1 MEDDMNLK
9 KKLFVVVASAALVGA
24 SLSAEAIEVN
34 SKFAINVDYY
44 RGDAGNLNSDGID
57 SNDVAEQQFILRRA
71 RASFDAKVN
80 DLVSG
85 FIQLQADDNSSTGAR
100 SSALKDAYIDLD
112 FAPMAML
119 RAGTFKYEFDLS
131 GRESFTVMPFMDR
144 AIVTTAVASSL
155 TGTASDFRDKGVSL
169 IGKSSAFGYGIG
181 LWQGQGPDANDNN
194 DKFGY
199 TANAWG
205 KLAGVKINLGYLS
218 SDNAKPDATTTNKYV
233 ANTVGA
239 VYDEG
244 ALMVRAEYY
253 EGKRKSATTQDLKG
267 YYVMGVYTVVEN
279 VDLAARYQ
287 QFKDEKWGA
296 SNNEIRSTDL
306 GVKYYFER
314 KGRAGTSIAV
324 NYMFRNADSGVTQKI
339 FDERGASVT
348 DDNINNVLM
357 ARLQVQF

>member
-1 MEDDMNLK
+1 MNLK
-9 KKLFVVVASAALVGA
+9 KKLLVVIAGAALVGA
-24 SLSAEAIEVN
+24 ALSAEAIEVN

-44 RGDAGNLNSDGID
+44 HGDAGNLNSDGID
-57 SNDVAEQQFILRRA
+57 SNNVAEQQFILRRA
-71 RASFDAKVN
+71 RAAFDAKVN

-100 SSALKDAYIDLD
+100 QSALKDAYIDLN
-112 FAPMAML
+112 FAPMAVL

-131 GRESFTVMPFMDR
+131 GRESFTVMPLMDR
-144 AIVTTAVASSL
+144 AIVTNTLASSL
-155 TGTASDFRDKGVSL
+155 TGTAADWRDKGVSL
-169 IGKSSAFGYGIG
+169 IGKSSAFGYGVG
-181 LWQGQGPDANDNN
+181 LWQGQGSDANDNN

-199 TANAWG
+199 TANVWG

-218 SDNAKPDATTTNKYV
+218 SDNTKPEATTVSKY
-233 ANTVGA
+233 AASTVGA
-239 VYDEG
+239 VYDQG

-253 EGKRKSATTQDLKG
+253 SGDRKAVTTQNLKG
-267 YYVMGVYTVVEN
+267 YYVMAVYTVVEN

-324 NYMFRNADSGVTQKI
+324 NYMIRNADSGVTQKI

-348 DDNINNVLM
+348 GNNINNVLM